1 MHPEIHT
8 NRLFI
13 GHFLTPFGTIALIH
27 DGDALHKVLF
37 PGQKACDG
45 LLADELPS
53 WLAGPLRGYFRGE
66 LQALNTIPLHLE
78 GTPFQQRV
86 WQALR
91 QIPAGETRSYA
102 QLAQAVDNPKGYR
115 AAGSANGRNPC
126 GLVVPCHRV
135 IAANGTLGGYSGGL
149 GIKRWLLRHEG
160 AVFRD

>member
-126 GLVVPCHRV
+126 GLVVPLPPRHCRQRHAGRLFRGAGHQTL
-135 IAANGTLGGYSGGL
+135 AAAS
-149 GIKRWLLRHEG
+149 RRRR
-160 AVFRD
+160 FRD